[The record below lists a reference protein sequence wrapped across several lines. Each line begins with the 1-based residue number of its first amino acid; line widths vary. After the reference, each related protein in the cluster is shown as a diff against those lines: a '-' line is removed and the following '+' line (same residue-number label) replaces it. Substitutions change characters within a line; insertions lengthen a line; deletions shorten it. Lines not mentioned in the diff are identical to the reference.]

1 MLTIAIDG
9 PASSGKSTIARLLA
23 ERLDIVY
30 VDTGAMYR
38 AITYYMLSEGKKIDL
53 KTDFSFLKE
62 IELSFKYIDG
72 LQHILLNGQD
82 LTREIRSAQV
92 TKHVSPVAA
101 IPQVRDYL
109 VSMQQKMAKKT
120 SLVMD
125 GRDIGTTVLPQAT
138 YKFYF
143 EASPEVRA
151 LRRYKENQ
159 ALGYTKE
166 SLEEI
171 KKGIIERD
179 HYDMNRPV
187 SPLKPAQDAIIID
200 TSDLTIEEVLRKI
213 EEIIH
218 ESKRIID

>member
-23 ERLDIVY
+23 ERLNIIY

-38 AITYYMLSEGKKIDL
+38 GITYYMLTQGKEIDSQA
-53 KTDFSFLKE
+53 DFSFLEE
-62 IELSFKYIDG
+62 IDLSFEYING

-82 LTREIRSAQV
+82 LTHEIRGEEV
-92 TKHVSPVAA
+92 TKYVSPVAA

-109 VSMQQKMAKKT
+109 VSMQQKMAAKT

-200 TSDLTIEEVLRKI
+200 TSDLTIEEVLQKI

-218 ESKRIID
+218 